1 MNRNYNIGYD
11 ETKKML
17 NALRNFKVS
26 KTKRL
31 NEEKNDF
38 TVINNVET
46 NINTSDDLD
55 LKISEEDKNVL
66 SQTIDNFKTQVTQ
79 NVGFSPG
86 FTINDGQIRLDAKI
100 ATPELNFVLIAG
112 EDSGLYINTE
122 MMKIETDVID
132 ILGKLNTF
140 KESFITSL
148 NTVIDNRNNNI
159 TNKENI

>member
-100 ATPELNFVLIAG
+100 ATPEIKFCFNCW
-112 EDSGLYINTE
+112 
-122 MMKIETDVID
+122 
-132 ILGKLNTF
+132 
-140 KESFITSL
+140 
-148 NTVIDNRNNNI
+148 
-159 TNKENI
+159 

>member
-1 MNRNYNIGYD
+1 MQ
-11 ETKKML
+11 K
-17 NALRNFKVS
+17 LRRQK
-26 KTKRL
+26 
-31 NEEKNDF
+31 
-38 TVINNVET
+38 
-46 NINTSDDLD
+46 
-55 LKISEEDKNVL
+55 
-66 SQTIDNFKTQVTQ
+66 
-79 NVGFSPG
+79 
-86 FTINDGQIRLDAKI
+86 
-100 ATPELNFVLIAG
+100 LNFVLIAG